1 MEILYL
7 LEAIRTP
14 FLDQIMS
21 LVTHLG
27 SELFLIVGSL
37 VVLWCIDKKWGYY
50 LLFVSSIS
58 TTINQFL
65 KNYFSVLR
73 PWLKDPTFTVVES
86 AKEAA
91 TGYSFPSGH
100 TQTAV
105 GFFGGLIRVSKNR
118 LVQGLALI
126 MILLV
131 AFSRMYLGVHTFSDV
146 ALSIILGVVL
156 VLVVYPLFFKFNKEY
171 PAMFVGVV
179 FALFHVI
186 YMELKLSGLMALD
199 EVALDGIKN
208 AYTCLGLALAI
219 PIVYYLDQKYIKYP
233 IKAVWWAQIIKCGIG
248 LVIMLGIRVILK
260 EPLYLLTNG
269 HHIADMVRYFLL
281 AFAGGALWPMTFKY
295 FSKLK

>member
-37 VVLWCIDKKWGYY
+37 IVLWCVDKKWGYY
-50 LLFVSSIS
+50 LLFVSSIG

-100 TQTAV
+100 TQT
-105 GFFGGLIRVSKNR
+105 VSKNR

-126 MILLV
+126 VILLV

-146 ALSIILGVVL
+146 SLSILLGVVL

-179 FALFHVI
+179 FALLHVI
-186 YMELKLSGLMALD
+186 YMELKLSGLMVLD
-199 EVALDGIKN
+199 ELALDGIKN

-219 PIVYYLDQKYIKYP
+219 PMVYYLDQKYIKYP

-248 LVIMLGIRVILK
+248 LVIMLGIRVIFK

-269 HHIADMVRYFLL
+269 HHIADMFRYFLL

-295 FSKLK
+295 FSKLR

>member
-1 MEILYL
+1 MEILYF
-7 LEAIRTP
+7 LEKIRTP
-14 FLDQIMS
+14 FLNQIMS
-21 LVTHLG
+21 LITYFG

-37 VVLWCIDKKWGYY
+37 VILWCVDKRWGYY
-50 LLFVSSIS
+50 LLFVSSIG

-73 PWLKDPTFTVVES
+73 PWVKDPNFTVVKT

-105 GFFGGLIRVSKNR
+105 GFFGGLIRVSQNK
-118 LVQGLALI
+118 LIQGSAFI
-126 MILLV
+126 MVLLV
-131 AFSRMYLGVHTFSDV
+131 AFSRMYLGVHTFSDIAFSILIGVILV
-146 ALSIILGVVL
+146 A
-156 VLVVYPLFFKFNKEY
+156 VVYPLFFKLNKEY
-171 PAMFVGVV
+171 PAMFVGVI
-179 FALFHVI
+179 FALVHVI
-186 YMELKLSGLMALD
+186 YMELKLSGLLILD

-219 PIVYYLDQKYIKYP
+219 PLVYYLDQKYIKYP
-233 IKAVWWAQIIKCGIG
+233 IKAIWWAQIIKCGIG

-260 EPLYLLTNG
+260 QPLYLLTNG
-269 HHIADMVRYFLL
+269 HYIADMIRYFVL
-281 AFAGGALWPMTFKY
+281 AFAGGALWPMSFKY